1 MKVPLSW
8 LRELV
13 ETDVPLPELRQ
24 RLTMA
29 GLEVEEVH
37 QVGQDWRGVT
47 LGRVVDLQTH
57 PRRDALKVA
66 AVDLG
71 DRRITVVTG
80 ATNLKPGDVVAHVAA
95 GGRLPAGEVGRRDF
109 GGIASEGMVCSG
121 DELDISPDKDT
132 IYVFES
138 EAPVGTPLDAYLR
151 EAVLDIYITANRPDC
166 MSMMGIA
173 REVHALFGARYTPAM
188 LHLLDPATA
197 SVPGTRGQPSV
208 GELLKVQIDDP
219 VGCPRFSA
227 SVVRDIQIGPSPRW
241 LERRLHFAGVR
252 PISNVVDVTNYVMLE
267 VGQPLHAF
275 DWQRLGSN
283 TIVVRRA
290 HANERLRTLDG
301 DDRTLTNQMMV
312 VTDGE
317 RARSLAGIMGGED
330 SEIADSTREVIIE
343 GASWDRATIRGTSA
357 TLLLSSEASRRFG
370 RGVDPDLTSLGVAR
384 ATELTQELAG
394 GAAAAGMADEYPGR
408 QPLATIEVRPRQID
422 ALLGITFTRDQV
434 VTTLGSLGFEP
445 ADGPDGSVH
454 VTVPGWRRFDVE
466 GPADLAEE
474 VGRIA
479 GFDLVPTTMPDGALP
494 APRPDGDAGFSDEL
508 RARRLLA
515 AAGLQE
521 VITYSLVDP
530 TMASLVVADSSEG
543 PEVRPTPIRVAN
555 PQSLELSELRPSL
568 LGSLLLALRSNLRQR
583 DRVQLFE
590 LARTWLATSGP
601 SPQERRHVGIA
612 MVGPRTPRHW
622 ATPHADVDFFDVKG
636 MVDALCDAYG
646 VTTAYSPT
654 RDASLHPGRAAEVC
668 VDGKR
673 LGVIGQLHP
682 TVAERFDLAAS
693 GAPVLFAE
701 LDFDQLVA
709 ARQPLENVRTPSR
722 FPASDRDI
730 SFFIDE
736 STPHAELL
744 AAIRE
749 AAGELLESVELFD
762 VFRGGAVPV
771 GRQSLAFSLRYRAPD
786 RTLEDDEVSAA
797 HARVEEVLRSRFGAE
812 VRGRS

>member
-13 ETDVPLPELRQ
+13 EIDVPLPELRR

-29 GLEVEEVH
+29 GLEVEDVH
-37 QVGQDWRGVT
+37 EVGQDWSAVT
-47 LGRVVDLQTH
+47 LGRVVDLRPH

-66 AVDLG
+66 EVDLG
-71 DRRITVVTG
+71 DRRVTVVTG
-80 ATNLKPGDVVAHVAA
+80 ASNLESGDIVPHVAA
-95 GGRLPAGEVGRRDF
+95 GGRLAAGEVGRRDF

-138 EAPVGTPLDAYLR
+138 DAPVGTPLDAYLR

-173 REVHALFGARYTPAM
+173 REVHALFGAAYTPAM
-188 LHLLDPATA
+188 LHLLDPLT
-197 SVPGTRGQPSV
+197 SRVPGTPGQPPV
-208 GELLKVQIDDP
+208 DQLLKVQIEDP
-219 VGCPRFSA
+219 LGCPRFSA
-227 SVVRDIQIGPSPRW
+227 SVVRDIQIGRSPRW

-275 DWQRLGSN
+275 DWQRLGSD

-290 HANERLRTLDG
+290 HAGERLRTLDG
-301 DDRTLTNQMMV
+301 EDRSLTDQMMV
-312 VTDGE
+312 VTDGR

-343 GASWDRATIRGTSA
+343 GASWDRATIRRTSA
-357 TLLLSSEASRRFG
+357 ALTLSSEASRRFG

-384 ATELTQELAG
+384 ATELTLELGG
-394 GAAAAGMADEYPGR
+394 GAAAAGIADEYPAT
-408 QPLATIEVRPRQID
+408 QPLATIEFRPRQID
-422 ALLGITFTRDQV
+422 ALLGMSFTRDQV
-434 VTTLGSLGFEP
+434 VTTLDSLGFAP
-445 ADGPDGSVH
+445 TDGPDSSVR

-466 GPADLAEE
+466 GAADLAEE

-494 APRPDGDAGFSDEL
+494 APRADGDGGYSDEL

-530 TMASLVVADSSEG
+530 AMAGQLIIDDSED
-543 PEVRPTPIRVAN
+543 RLTPIRVAN
-555 PQSLELSELRPSL
+555 PQSIELSELRPSL

-583 DRVQLFE
+583 DRVLLFE
-590 LARTWLATSGP
+590 LARTWRATAAP
-601 SPQERRHVGIA
+601 SPRERRHVGIA
-612 MVGPRTPRHW
+612 MVGPRNPRHW
-622 ATPHADVDFFDVKG
+622 ATPQANLDFFDAKG
-636 MVDALCDAYG
+636 IVDALCAAYG
-646 VTTAYSPT
+646 VAVEYSPT
-654 RDASLHPGRAAEVC
+654 RHASLHPGRAAEVRL
-668 VDGKR
+668 DGQR
-673 LGVIGQLHP
+673 LGVLGQVHP
-682 TVAERFDLAAS
+682 AVAQRFDLAAT
-693 GAPVLFAE
+693 GAAVLFAE
-701 LDFDQLVA
+701 LDFDQLVE

-736 STPHAELL
+736 STPHDALL
-744 AAIRE
+744 GAIRE
-749 AAGELLESVELFD
+749 AAGDLLESVELFD
-762 VFRGGAVPV
+762 VFRGGAVPS

-797 HARVEEVLRSRFGAE
+797 HARVEAALRTRFGAE

>member
-1 MKVPLSW
+1 MRVPLSW

-13 ETDVPLPELRQ
+13 EIDVPLPELRR

-29 GLEVEEVH
+29 GLEVEELH
-37 QVGQDWRGVT
+37 EVGHDWSGVT
-47 LGRVVDLQTH
+47 LGRIVDLRTH
-57 PRRDALKVA
+57 PRRETLQVA
-66 AVDLG
+66 EVDLG
-71 DRRITVVTG
+71 DRRVTVVTG
-80 ATNLKPGDVVAHVAA
+80 ATNLEPGDIVPHVAA
-95 GGRLPAGEVGRRDF
+95 GGWLPAGAVGRRDF

-121 DELDISPDKDT
+121 DELDISPDKDS

-138 EAPVGTPLDAYLR
+138 DATVGTPLESYLR

-173 REVHALFGARYTPAM
+173 REVHALFGAAYTPAM

-208 GELLKVQIDDP
+208 DEILNVKIEDP

-227 SVVRDIQIGPSPRW
+227 SVVRDIQIRRSPRW

-283 TIVVRRA
+283 TILVRRA
-290 HANERLRTLDG
+290 HSGERLRTLDG
-301 DDRTLTNQMMV
+301 EDRILTDQMLV
-312 VTDGE
+312 VTDGG
-317 RARSLAGIMGGED
+317 RARSLAGVMGGED
-330 SEIADSTREVIIE
+330 SEIADATREVIIE
-343 GASWDRATIRGTSA
+343 GASWDRASIRRTSA
-357 TLLLSSEASRRFG
+357 ALTLSSEASRRFG
-370 RGVDPDLTSLGVAR
+370 RGVDPDLTTLGVAR
-384 ATELTQELAG
+384 ATELTLELAG
-394 GAAAAGMADEYPGR
+394 GAAAAGIADEYPGN
-408 QPLATIEVRPRQID
+408 QPLATIDVQPRQID
-422 ALLGITFTRDQV
+422 ALLGIPFARDQV
-434 VTTLGSLGFEP
+434 VTTLSRLGFAP
-445 ADGPDGSVH
+445 SDGPDGSVH

-494 APRPDGDAGFSDEL
+494 APRADGDGGYSDEL

-530 TMASLVVADSSEG
+530 GLAELVVLDVSEK
-543 PEVRPTPIRVAN
+543 RATPIRVAN
-555 PQSLELSELRPSL
+555 PQSIELSELRPSL
-568 LGSLLLALRSNLRQR
+568 LGSLLQAMRSNLRQR
-583 DRVQLFE
+583 DRVLLFE
-590 LARTWLATSGP
+590 LARTWTATSGP
-601 SPQERRHVGIA
+601 SPEERRHVGIT
-612 MVGPRTPRHW
+612 MVGPRNPRHW
-622 ATPHADVDFFDVKG
+622 ATPPTSLDFFDVKG
-636 MVDALCDAYG
+636 IIDTLCAAYG
-646 VTTAYSPT
+646 VTVAYTPT
-654 RDASLHPGRAAEVC
+654 RHPSLHPGRTADVC
-668 VDGKR
+668 IDGKR
-673 LGVIGQLHP
+673 LGVLGQVHP
-682 TVAERFDLAAS
+682 TIAERFDLAAS
-693 GAPVLFAE
+693 GAPVVYAE
-701 LDFDQLVA
+701 LDFDQLVE
-709 ARQPLENVRTPSR
+709 ARQPLVNVRTPSR

-749 AAGELLESVELFD
+749 AAGELLENVELFD
-762 VFRGGAVPV
+762 VFRGGAVPP

-786 RTLEDDEVSAA
+786 RTLEDEEVSTA
-797 HARVEEVLRSRFGAE
+797 HARVEDALRTRFGAE